1 MLDKQLAAIVAQAH
15 AAGVPD
21 LSDLPPAAARGLYR
35 QILAAA
41 DVAPVDVD
49 VRDRTIGGAGGPLY
63 GDRLLAAG
71 NAVTTIE
78 YHGLA
83 HGFISMGGGVSA
95 ARLAQQQLAQA
106 LRGALR

>member
-1 MLDKQLAAIVAQAH
+1 
-15 AAGVPD
+15 
-21 LSDLPPAAARGLYR
+21 
-35 QILAAA
+35 
-41 DVAPVDVD
+41 
-49 VRDRTIGGAGGPLY
+49 
-63 GDRLLAAG
+63 
-71 NAVTTIE
+71 VTTIE